1 MVPRKRPNYL
11 MGCDERR
18 NKWKRMNEG
27 RESKGGISLEAWLED
42 WPIPYPSFIVG
53 ESEDQRDPEVTE

>member
-1 MVPRKRPNYL
+1 
-11 MGCDERR
+11 
-18 NKWKRMNEG
+18 MNEG
-27 RESKGGISLEAWLED
+27 REREKGGISLEAWLED